1 MTGIFGAIP
10 AGGSP
15 ALLLYAAVAVFGSA
29 VIRGFTGFGFAI
41 AAVPLLSLVLQP
53 VDLVPAVLV
62 LNMAAGAQQVHK
74 LWSAADW
81 LSVRWLLLGSLAG
94 LPLGIALL
102 TRLPADLMRFAIAAV
117 VLFAVLALWG
127 GFRFHTMPGRVTSL
141 AVGALSGLLNGAAAM
156 PGPPVILLYLSGP
169 TAVAVGRASL
179 VMFFFFSAAI
189 GTALAV
195 AEGLITGPTLMLTAL
210 MLTALMLPA
219 LVLGNRLG
227 DRGFDRS
234 SPQAYRRVA
243 FGSLLAIALIAL
255 VRSLA
260 GILG

>member
-41 AAVPLLSLVLQP
+41 AAVPLLSLVLPP

-179 VMFFFFSAAI
+179 VFFFFSAAI

-195 AEGLITGPTLMLTAL
+195 AEGLITGPT
-210 MLTALMLPA
+210 LMLPA

>member
-1 MTGIFGAIP
+1 
-10 AGGSP
+10 
-15 ALLLYAAVAVFGSA
+15 
-29 VIRGFTGFGFAI
+29 
-41 AAVPLLSLVLQP
+41 
-53 VDLVPAVLV
+53 
-62 LNMAAGAQQVHK
+62 
-74 LWSAADW
+74 
-81 LSVRWLLLGSLAG
+81 VRWLLLGSLAG

-195 AEGLITGPTLMLTAL
+195 AEGLITGPTLML
-210 MLTALMLPA
+210 PA